1 MLEVGLANDA
11 AVAVRRALL
20 VALREL
26 FEAEHAPPAS
36 REVIERRAAHGAES
50 DDDGVV
56 VAGVH
61 DSGAPSRGNLA

>member
-11 AVAVRRALL
+11 AVPVRRPPFVPGRELL
-20 VALREL
+20 ESEHPPAALRQ
-26 FEAEHAPPAS
+26 
-36 REVIERRAAHGAES
+36 VIKRRAAHGAES